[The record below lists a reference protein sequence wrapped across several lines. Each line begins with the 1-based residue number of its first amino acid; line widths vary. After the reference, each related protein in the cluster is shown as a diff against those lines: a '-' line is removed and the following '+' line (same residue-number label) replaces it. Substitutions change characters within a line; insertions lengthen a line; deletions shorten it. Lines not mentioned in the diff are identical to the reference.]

1 MSELDEL
8 QPADPR
14 RIGPYRLE
22 GRLGSG
28 GMGRVYL
35 GRSPGGRR
43 VAIKVIRPD
52 LAENPDFRARFARE
66 ASAARKVS
74 GIFIAPV
81 VDADLD
87 GPVPWLATSY
97 IAGPSLIDAIAAHGP
112 LPAASLLRLAAG
124 LAEGLAAFH
133 SAGVVHRDLK
143 PSNVL
148 LAEDGPRL
156 IDFGISWSMEASA
169 ITRTGI
175 VVGSP
180 GFMSPEQAEGRP
192 VGPSSDIFSLG
203 AVLTFAATGEGPF
216 GAGSTAAL
224 LYRVVTSEPNLQGVP
239 AEIRPLIERCLVKDP
254 QQRLTAAQLLDTLST
269 AEVIADPAREGTTR
283 KSARGVV
290 DNDVC
295 FTVYRPKALSPG
307 VWASLLVF
315 AHKTELIREPGRA
328 PVDPVKQVEDMARA
342 HFGDIPVRRASEDSR
357 SGVFRGAGLRV
368 VTDLPGIRCDPEAA
382 EFHWQEPV
390 HQVVFRLLAGSELVG
405 SVVRGAVRV
414 WFGMLLLGEVSLA
427 ISVTASAPGAGSPAV
442 AESAPRYRKIFPSY
456 SHDDRAI
463 VDDFAE
469 KARALGDQY
478 LQDVL
483 VLRSGERWQA
493 RLPELIEEADI
504 FQLFWSSNSMR
515 SQYCREEWEH
525 ALALRR
531 PLFVRPLYWEDPM
544 PQDPALELPPVAL
557 RELQFVKVPPYTPPR
572 WPAPEQPDRGAP
584 PVAAAAQPPQPA
596 EAPGQAWQGPP
607 EAARPLQLPAR
618 RPQGARIGGK
628 RRLAAALTVVGVA
641 ATGLIVS
648 TLALSGTH
656 ASPGPAVPAAN
667 TATPTITA
675 SSTAPALAAG
685 VVPLTQ
691 LLPSGIDDPATQ
703 CQAMTPPFR
712 WDMPGLVQALSCTD
726 PDLPEGQV
734 YAFQMNSHAHF
745 QTTWQNYN
753 KWWGID
759 TRNPKPNCPPT
770 PGDAGIVGFHNRFF
784 PPRPGQVLECQT
796 VGSGSKTQPA
806 YTWAYPTEDA
816 FIIAQGATG
825 SSFSALDSWW
835 RQSSPPSSSPRPEGS
850 TDSRTATPGV

>member
-1 MSELDEL
+1 MSELDGL

-35 GRSPGGRR
+35 GWSPGGRG
-43 VAIKVIRPD
+43 VAIKVIRAD

-74 GIFIAPV
+74 GLFIAPV

-87 GPVPWLATSY
+87 GPVPWLATAY
-97 IAGPSLIDAIAAHGP
+97 VAAPSLANGVAEHGP
-112 LPAASLLRLAAG
+112 MPAASVLRLAKG
-124 LAEGLAAFH
+124 LAGGLAAIH

-143 PSNVL
+143 PTNVL
-148 LAEDGPRL
+148 LAKDGPRL
-156 IDFGISWSMEASA
+156 IDFGISWSMEANA
-169 ITRTGI
+169 ITRTGM

-216 GAGSTAAL
+216 GEGPTVAL
-224 LYRVVTSEPNLQGVP
+224 LYRVITSEPNIQGVP
-239 AEIRPLIERCLVKDP
+239 AEIRALIERCLVKDP
-254 QQRLTAAQLLDTLST
+254 QQRPTVAQLLDTLTT
-269 AEVIADPAREGTTR
+269 AEVVADPAREGTTR
-283 KSARGVV
+283 KSARDVV

-295 FTVYRPKALSPG
+295 FTVYRPQALSPG

-328 PVDPVKQVEDMARA
+328 PVDPVKEVEEIARA
-342 HFGDIPVRRASEDSR
+342 HFGDMPVRRASEDSR
-357 SGVFRGAGLRV
+357 SGVVRGAGLRV
-368 VTDLPGIRCDPEAA
+368 VTDLPGIRCEPEAA

-390 HQVVFRLLAGSELVG
+390 HRVVFQLLAGPELVG

-456 SHDDRAI
+456 SHDDRVI
-463 VDDFAE
+463 VEDFAE

-531 PLFVRPLYWEDPM
+531 PQFVRPLYWEDPM

-557 RELQFVKVPPYTPPR
+557 RELQFVKVPPNTPPR

-584 PVAAAAQPPQPA
+584 PA

-607 EAARPLQLPAR
+607 EAARRLQLPAR
-618 RPQGARIGGK
+618 RPQGARSGGK
-628 RRLAAALTVVGVA
+628 RRLAAALSVVGVA
-641 ATGLIVS
+641 ATGLIVG
-648 TLALSGTH
+648 TLTLSGTH
-656 ASPGPAVPAAN
+656 ASPSTAIPPAAN
-667 TATPTITA
+667 TAAPTITA

-703 CQAMTPPFR
+703 CRPMTPPFQ
-712 WDMPGLVQALSCTD
+712 WDMPGLVQALACTA
-726 PDLPEGQV
+726 PGLPGGQV
-734 YAFQMNSHAHF
+734 YAFQVNSHANF
-745 QTTWQNYN
+745 QTTWRNYN

-759 TRNPKPNCPPT
+759 TRNPGPHCPPA
-770 PGDAGIVGFHNRFF
+770 PSGAGIVGFHNRFF

-816 FIIAQGATG
+816 FIVAQGATG

-835 RQSSPPSSSPRPEGS
+835 RQSSPPASSPRPEG
-850 TDSRTATPGV
+850 TTNSRSG